1 MASMPVSVT
10 VGFGGGNINASE
22 TRALCNE
29 YFDTFDQ
36 ILNYIK
42 QINDW
47 QRHTTHIWLRTS
59 NDGKRVLASVAMRE
73 QRRKKS
79 NLKQK
84 TKRIGNIVPIRFW
97 RWL

>member
-42 QINDW
+42 QIND
-47 QRHTTHIWLRTS
+47 
-59 NDGKRVLASVAMRE
+59 
-73 QRRKKS
+73 
-79 NLKQK
+79 
-84 TKRIGNIVPIRFW
+84 
-97 RWL
+97 